1 MTALKLSWEGTSS
14 IRKWSW
20 LAPALLL
27 VALATLLAQPPRE
40 AKAAAAGDLVWAKR
54 AGGTD
59 VDVGNGIAVDGAG
72 NSYVTGRF
80 RDSATFGA
88 GETNE
93 ITLTSAGSDD
103 IFVAKYGVG
112 SGSITIEKATNGV
125 DADAP
130 PGPLLRPG
138 SPVTWSY
145 VVTNNGTVAIESI
158 SVSDDEI
165 GPVAC
170 PQTTLA
176 AGESMT
182 CTAVTGVVLP
192 GQYANVAA
200 VTGLTP
206 LDEIVSD
213 SDPSHYFGASAE
225 IDIENATNGVDA
237 DTQGPQ
243 NLIPVGTAV
252 TWTYFVT
259 NTGNLT
265 LTNVEVTDDVRGLI
279 CVIGTLA
286 PGASATCSDSSVAVE
301 GRYVNVGHVRGN
313 SAIGHRADS
322 DPSHYRGI
330 ATAGGGTSITA
341 TPTATATP
349 IPTATATSPPPTGT
363 TQATATGTPD
373 SGRVAPLPP
382 DTGSGLAI
390 SPSIGIAAVL
400 ALLVLSGL
408 LGALGAGRRRLR

>member
-1 MTALKLSWEGTSS
+1 MAT
-14 IRKWSW
+14 
-20 LAPALLL
+20 ALLL
-27 VALATLLAQPPRE
+27 VGVVTLLAQSPLA
-40 AKAAAAGDLVWAKR
+40 AKANAPGDLVWAKR
-54 AGGTD
+54 AGGPGFD
-59 VDVGNGIAVDGAG
+59 EGVGIAVDGSG

-80 RDSATFGA
+80 AGSATFGA

-93 ITLTSAGSDD
+93 TTLTSAGAGE
-103 IFVAKYGVG
+103 IFVAKYGRAAI
-112 SGSITIEKATNGV
+112 SIEKATNGF

-145 VVTNNGTVAIESI
+145 VVTNNGTVAIDAI

-206 LDEIVSD
+206 QEEIASD
-213 SDPSHYFGASAE
+213 SDPSHYFGASAA
-225 IDIENATNGVDA
+225 IDIEKATNGVDA

-313 SAIGHRADS
+313 SAIGHRTDWDA
-322 DPSHYRGI
+322 SHYRGI
-330 ATAGGGTSITA
+330 STAGGGTSITA

-349 IPTATATSPPPTGT
+349 IPTATSTPVATQPAAPT
-363 TQATATGTPD
+363 QTATPD
-373 SGRVAPLPP
+373 STRIAPLPP
-382 DTGSGLAI
+382 DTGSGFSLTDPGFSLLFAM
-390 SPSIGIAAVL
+390 
-400 ALLVLSGL
+400 ALLVLSGS
-408 LGALGAGRRRLR
+408 LGAIGLRRRSARTSPH

>member
-1 MTALKLSWEGTSS
+1 MAT
-14 IRKWSW
+14 
-20 LAPALLL
+20 ALLL
-27 VALATLLAQPPRE
+27 VGVVTLLAQSPLA
-40 AKAAAAGDLVWAKR
+40 AKANAPGDLVWAKR
-54 AGGTD
+54 AGGPGFD
-59 VDVGNGIAVDGAG
+59 EGVGIAVDGSG

-80 RDSATFGA
+80 AGSATFGP

-93 ITLTSAGSDD
+93 TTLTSAGAGE
-103 IFVAKYGVG
+103 IFVAKYGRAAI
-112 SGSITIEKATNGV
+112 SIEKATNGF

-130 PGPLLRPG
+130 PGPLLRRG

-145 VVTNNGTVAIESI
+145 VVTNNGTVAIDAI

-206 LDEIVSD
+206 QEEIASD
-213 SDPSHYFGASAE
+213 SDPSHYFGASAA

-301 GRYVNVGHVRGN
+301 GRYVNVGHVRGIQR
-313 SAIGHRADS
+313 SG
-322 DPSHYRGI
+322 
-330 ATAGGGTSITA
+330 TA
-341 TPTATATP
+341 
-349 IPTATATSPPPTGT
+349 PTGT
-363 TQATATGTPD
+363 PATTAGSRPQAA
-373 SGRVAPLPP
+373 APRSPP
-382 DTGSGLAI
+382 HPPRPRPPFLR
-390 SPSIGIAAVL
+390 P
-400 ALLVLSGL
+400 
-408 LGALGAGRRRLR
+408 RRRRWLPSRRPQRRQPRQIRRASPRSHRTRAAASA